1 MDSTADARK
10 KPRWKDE
17 GCGDDVAEELARV
30 VIGAAIEVH
39 RLIGPGQPE
48 SVYENALSHELALRN
63 ISHQRQVPIPI
74 VCKGLE
80 VGEGRADLLVGGRLV
95 VELKSCEQL
104 HDVHRA
110 QVRAYL
116 CATGHV
122 LGLLINFN
130 VAVLQDGIKR
140 VVNSRPS

>member
-1 MDSTADARK
+1 MSTVPYSKAR
-10 KPRWKDE
+10 PGWRNE
-17 GCGDDVAEELARV
+17 GCGDETAEQLAHA

-74 VCKGLE
+74 VYKGLE

-122 LGLLINFN
+122 LGLSHQ
-130 VAVLQDGIKR
+130 LQCR
-140 VVNSRPS
+140 NSAGRD